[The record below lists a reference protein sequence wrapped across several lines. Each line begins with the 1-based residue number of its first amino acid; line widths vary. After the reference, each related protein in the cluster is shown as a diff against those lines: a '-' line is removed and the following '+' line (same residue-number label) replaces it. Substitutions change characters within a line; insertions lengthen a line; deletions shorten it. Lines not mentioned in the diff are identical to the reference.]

1 MSTQR
6 DFAKEWKEALTEY
19 EYAKEAYFDLSGTV
33 TSHFAAVYH
42 GQQNASPP
50 LDLLNEATEARSRWE
65 AAKSRLHEIAVEWAR
80 V

>member
-19 EYAKEAYFDLSGTV
+19 ENAKEAYFDLSGTV
-33 TSHFAAVYH
+33 TSHFAAAYH
-42 GQQNASPP
+42 GQQNANPP
-50 LDLLNEATEARSRWE
+50 LNLLNAATVAKGRWE
-65 AAKSRLHEIAVEWAR
+65 AAKNRLREIAVEWAK